1 MVSRMS
7 EVRYPMK
14 MVSQR
19 TGLSAHVLRV
29 WERRYEAVTPDRTG
43 SNRRLYSEEEVRRL
57 ELMANLTRGGHSIG
71 QIAQQRT
78 EVLEEMAQELPPTAS
93 ESDQPISDTARS
105 VDGYLEQAWNAV
117 RNLDGAALER
127 VLDQVTQEIGGS
139 AMIEKVI
146 VPLVV
151 DIGERWDDGEISVA
165 QERVASTVIQEVLW
179 LAGRPHSE
187 TRGAPNLVVATPA
200 GQLHELGASLVVCT
214 ARRRGWQVT
223 YLGASIPAEEIAHT
237 ANVKNSSAVA
247 LSIVYPSD
255 DASLGE
261 ELIRLRRLLPKDC
274 DILAGGRAAGGYQ
287 PALDEIGARQFTQL
301 DELKNWLD
309 AERKKREASAAEPKG

>member
-7 EVRYPMK
+7 QVRYPMK

-71 QIAQQRT
+71 QIAQQST
-78 EVLEEMAQELPPTAS
+78 EVLEEMAKELPPSSGET
-93 ESDQPISDTARS
+93 DQPISDESPS
-105 VDGYLEQAWNAV
+105 VSSYLEQAWKAV
-117 RNLDGAALER
+117 RHLDGAALER

-151 DIGERWDDGEISVA
+151 DMEVRAADRCEYHPHDRAIGRSYP
-165 QERVASTVIQEVLW
+165 R
-179 LAGRPHSE
+179 
-187 TRGAPNLVVATPA
+187 
-200 GQLHELGASLVVCT
+200 
-214 ARRRGWQVT
+214 
-223 YLGASIPAEEIAHT
+223 
-237 ANVKNSSAVA
+237 
-247 LSIVYPSD
+247 IVYGFVLD
-255 DASLGE
+255 SLFSVKSQRLHVVPFSRFP
-261 ELIRLRRLLPKDC
+261 LIM
-274 DILAGGRAAGGYQ
+274 
-287 PALDEIGARQFTQL
+287 
-301 DELKNWLD
+301 N
-309 AERKKREASAAEPKG
+309 ERSSFNN

>member
-57 ELMANLTRGGHSIG
+57 ELMANLTRAGHSIG
-71 QIAQQRT
+71 QIAQQST
-78 EVLEEMAQELPPTAS
+78 EVLEEMAKELPPSTG
-93 ESDQPISDTARS
+93 ETDQPISDESSSISDESSS
-105 VDGYLEQAWNAV
+105 VGGYLEQAWKAV
-117 RNLDGAALER
+117 RGLDGAALER

-151 DIGERWDDGEISVA
+151 DIGERWDAGEISVA
-165 QERVASTVIQEVLW
+165 QERVASTVIQEVL
-179 LAGRPHSE
+179 LIAGRPHSE

-237 ANVKNSSAVA
+237 ASVKNSSAVA

-287 PALDEIGARQFTQL
+287 PAL
-301 DELKNWLD
+301 
-309 AERKKREASAAEPKG
+309 